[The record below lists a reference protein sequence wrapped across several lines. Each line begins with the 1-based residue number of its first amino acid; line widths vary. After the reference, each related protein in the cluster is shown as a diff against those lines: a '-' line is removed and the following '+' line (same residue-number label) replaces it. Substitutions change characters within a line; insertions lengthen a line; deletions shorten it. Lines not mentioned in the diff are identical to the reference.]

1 MNPTCICGSSSF
13 FALSIIA
20 IGVAFNSCC
29 SRSPCWKNSSATR
42 KAVCIGV
49 ETWRKIST
57 LIYNLTCNMGTVG
70 RKFLDTLTPAPVL
83 TIAMMSTVY
92 MPLFHFW
99 PYLILPKLAS
109 YLHSSSTGG
118 IRSFQWYPEQSYWL
132 NGAWDMHE
140 NPQKIIWVDIL
151 AAKFPAT
158 SLSYYM
164 VKMACLDDAFSEI
177 FGLEASPA
185 EGQSLPQKDRKMR
198 KKKRQK
204 KLIKTEKPQT

>member
-1 MNPTCICGSSSF
+1 MQHGNSWQEISWY
-13 FALSIIA
+13 I
-20 IGVAFNSCC
+20 NSCT
-29 SRSPCWKNSSATR
+29 SSNYSHD
-42 KAVCIGV
+42 
-49 ETWRKIST
+49 E
-57 LIYNLTCNMGTVG
+57 
-70 RKFLDTLTPAPVL
+70 
-83 TIAMMSTVY
+83 Y

-132 NGAWDMHE
+132 NGAWDMHK

-158 SLSYYM
+158 TLSYYM

-177 FGLEASPA
+177 FELEASPA

-204 KLIKTEKPQT
+204 KLIKTEKP